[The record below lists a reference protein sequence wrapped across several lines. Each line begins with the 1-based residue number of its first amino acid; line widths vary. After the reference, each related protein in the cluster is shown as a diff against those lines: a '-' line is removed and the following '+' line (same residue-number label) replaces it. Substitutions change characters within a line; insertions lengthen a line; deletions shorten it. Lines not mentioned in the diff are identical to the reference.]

1 MRSRSAFGS
10 CGMSQP
16 KRSLMRTTKPRE
28 GNWSLCLW
36 DVIRWNTVRGSA
48 EGRCRLRITFVR
60 EAVSRRTSPPRT
72 KTSLLPTASVGT
84 CTTAGSSGSWSCS
97 GSCSPWSMSVL
108 KSGSSRSESSVSRRC
123 AETSLVT
130 PRSASASTEK
140 PWAFAHSG
148 SCSASAA
155 ARTVASARKCSHSFM
170 IVSQILG
177 SSTFTQYWSA
187 FEKTI
192 CFTMAPAMFI
202 VQVRPLLLNQP
213 FPGSFFPARCFFFT
227 STTTGSESLRCQSI
241 RGSSSWREKSV
252 TPRFV
257 MSRCFA
263 PRRISRS
270 CSEYVPVFWAMA
282 ALRSPTNVSSSPSK
296 YRMETSISTLPS
308 ASTNDPDTRSC
319 SLKGWSV
326 RPCSLAGEMSSTG
339 LLLIVGRSAPRPF
352 PTPFPRPFPD
362 SLALFRASASRR
374 AKAAAAEASSRE
386 AKRCLL
392 AGCSSGCC
400 GRRARSRSSSK
411 HSAFGR
417 PLASASSTS
426 AQSRC
431 RRVTALR
438 QLSVSGCSFMG
449 NSGTRRI
456 AFTLWPFLL
465 AHSRSSARSS
475 SLGAAGISSAK
486 TSFTDLHLQILV
498 TSASTSLRRSA
509 GSWPQRRSYMLQ
521 TSVKACLADAGP
533 SCGLDTMEGNTRKK
547 AITRPCSGSR
557 VSKRST
563 SSCKESHSS
572 GWNASDILAKAR
584 RTISGTKTCHM
595 SDH

>member
-1 MRSRSAFGS
+1 
-10 CGMSQP
+10 
-16 KRSLMRTTKPRE
+16 
-28 GNWSLCLW
+28 
-36 DVIRWNTVRGSA
+36 
-48 EGRCRLRITFVR
+48 
-60 EAVSRRTSPPRT
+60 
-72 KTSLLPTASVGT
+72 
-84 CTTAGSSGSWSCS
+84 
-97 GSCSPWSMSVL
+97 
-108 KSGSSRSESSVSRRC
+108 
-123 AETSLVT
+123 
-130 PRSASASTEK
+130 
-140 PWAFAHSG
+140 
-148 SCSASAA
+148 
-155 ARTVASARKCSHSFM
+155 M
-170 IVSQILG
+170 IVSKILC

-202 VQVRPLLLNQP
+202 VHVRPLFLNQP
-213 FPGSFFPARCFFFT
+213 LPGCFFPARCFFFT
-227 STTTGSESLRCQSI
+227 STTPCSESSRCQSA
-241 RGSSSWREKSV
+241 RGSWSWREKSE
-252 TPRFV
+252 TPRFS

-263 PRRISRS
+263 PRRTSRN
-270 CSEYVPVFWAMA
+270 CSGYAPVFWAMA

-296 YRMETSISTLPS
+296 YRMETFISTLPS
-308 ASTNDPDTRSC
+308 PSTNDPHTRSC

-326 RPCSLAGEMSSTG
+326 RPLNARALGAKKSARTG
-339 LLLIVGRSAPRPF
+339 LLLIVGRSAL
-352 PTPFPRPFPD
+352 RPFPD
-362 SLALFRASASRR
+362 PLALFRVSASRR

-400 GRRARSRSSSK
+400 GCRARSRSSFK

-426 AQSRC
+426 AQSCC
-431 RRVTALR
+431 RRLTPLR
-438 QLSVSGCSFMG
+438 QLSVSGCAFMG
-449 NSGTRRI
+449 NSGTWRI
-456 AFTLWPFLL
+456 AFTLWLFLL

-475 SLGAAGISSAK
+475 SPGAAGISSAK

-498 TSASTSLRRSA
+498 TSASTSLRRFA

-533 SCGLDTMEGNTRKK
+533 SCGLDTMEVKTRKK

-563 SSCKESHSS
+563 SSCRESHSS
-572 GWNASDILAKAR
+572 GWNASGILAKAR